1 MTQFNEK
8 NENKSNKK
16 IRCLI
21 FIVTGII
28 EHFFIPSYAAASN
41 SFLYFRKLLSIDH
54 DLRNVFIMLCVSSKR
69 ARSKRDKN
77 LFNKQ
82 TIDTIRCDDSDEDFL
97 PLCMCVQTTMRGEK
111 IAMKIFLSVSMR
123 TSTRAAIK

>member
-1 MTQFNEK
+1 MQCV
-8 NENKSNKK
+8 SNK
-16 IRCLI
+16 RAQL
-21 FIVTGII
+21 
-28 EHFFIPSYAAASN
+28 
-41 SFLYFRKLLSIDH
+41 
-54 DLRNVFIMLCVSSKR
+54 KR
-69 ARSKRDKN
+69 EKN

-82 TIDTIRCDDSDEDFL
+82 TIDTIRCDESDEDFL